1 MKNIRT
7 AGLRWD
13 GLIEFQQILYRY
25 ETEETSVPFSISQ
38 YTLFSNAIYKVC
50 VGHLKCDN
58 TCWALYDYNTCRG
71 GRGGLAVFFTRLI
84 IASCVLH
91 AQRWNF
97 QAAFVIHWT
106 QHWYAQSA
114 CTSVSTCA
122 TNKKAQLKTGQASSW
137 VESLGR
143 SLAACSFSR
152 DNEESGK

>member
-71 GRGGLAVFFTRLI
+71 GRGGLAVFL
-84 IASCVLH
+84 L
-91 AQRWNF
+91 
-97 QAAFVIHWT
+97 
-106 QHWYAQSA
+106 
-114 CTSVSTCA
+114 
-122 TNKKAQLKTGQASSW
+122 
-137 VESLGR
+137 
-143 SLAACSFSR
+143 
-152 DNEESGK
+152 D